1 MTFSMDLT
9 AKLNFEAAAT
19 VTART
24 SLSAT
29 MGGKARFDSVTNPSV
44 TSSGIAPVITYKQQ
58 PAVAVDIS
66 GSVGLEIALK
76 PMLQIGIAHVAYA
89 ALSTDAFIRFD
100 AIGKYPPFPALAS
113 SYQLPSPVPA
123 SLSSIGSCTS
133 PHLVRYGVTA
143 SLRNANLEAVIDQNI
158 GSSID
163 SAFKSFDIMYRFP
176 VVSLLAYYHTHEL
189 CAIYDREGKRIRMRE
204 AKHQCC
210 TGCLNINMVKLIND
224 NST

>member
-1 MTFSMDLT
+1 MDLT

-100 AIGKYPPFPALAS
+100 AIGNYPPFPALAS
-113 SYQLPSPVPA
+113 SY
-123 SLSSIGSCTS
+123 
-133 PHLVRYGVTA
+133 
-143 SLRNANLEAVIDQNI
+143 
-158 GSSID
+158 
-163 SAFKSFDIMYRFP
+163 
-176 VVSLLAYYHTHEL
+176 
-189 CAIYDREGKRIRMRE
+189 
-204 AKHQCC
+204 
-210 TGCLNINMVKLIND
+210 
-224 NST
+224 